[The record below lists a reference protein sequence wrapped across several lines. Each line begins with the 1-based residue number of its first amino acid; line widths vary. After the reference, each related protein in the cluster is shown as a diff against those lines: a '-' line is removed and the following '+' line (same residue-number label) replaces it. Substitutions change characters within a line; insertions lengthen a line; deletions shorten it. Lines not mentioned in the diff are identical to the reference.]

1 MFSGRCVND
10 QVLLFNEIFLSIMI
24 SYVRNKELVFDD
36 RESSQF
42 DRKIKKLISY
52 GNQTYN
58 KIPKQIYKT
67 HPKVK
72 QITIL
77 NLAFD
82 IFEISLTPESIR
94 LNKIL

>member
-1 MFSGRCVND
+1 
-10 QVLLFNEIFLSIMI
+10 MI
-24 SYVRNKELVFDD
+24 SYVQNKKLVFDD

-58 KIPKQIYKT
+58 KIQKQIYKT
-67 HPKVK
+67 HPEVK